1 MRPAGVS
8 GFGRHNR
15 ACPQRPAGTGH
26 SIGKTTTLRP
36 IRSLAAPDASSARSS
51 GNVRVMI
58 GPTSTSTWLTSVLA
72 RGVGLFRAPRQLD
85 RQPLSGAIDAD
96 DEVLP
101 RSGRAQG

>member
-58 GPTSTSTWLTSVLA
+58 GSTPTPTPTATSTSTWLTGAPA
-72 RGVGLFRAPRQLD
+72 R
-85 RQPLSGAIDAD
+85 
-96 DEVLP
+96 E
-101 RSGRAQG
+101 